1 MARQALKLRYLD
13 PEVLQKIGSLDL
25 AVREVVEGLRAGMH
39 KSPLRGFSTEFV
51 HHRPYVPGDEVRHVD
66 WRVYGRT
73 ERYYVK
79 LYEAETNF
87 DAHLLLDGSASMRY
101 ASGKVSKLEY
111 AKYMAASLAYLVVE
125 QRDSAGVAVF
135 DDELR
140 HFVEPSSTRGVI
152 GTIERVLEN
161 VEPRPKT
168 DVAGLL
174 HEFARRIPRRG
185 VVMLF
190 SDLFDD
196 VEGFVKGLDHLRF
209 RGHNVSVFQ
218 VLDPHELDFPFT
230 GTCRFSGLE
239 LEPDI
244 TTQPRRIREAYLREV
259 RRFVDGVRQACERS
273 HVDYTL
279 VRTDTP
285 LDVALSEYLLRHST
299 RSVGAR

>member
-1 MARQALKLRYLD
+1 
-13 PEVLQKIGSLDL
+13 VLQKIGSLDL

-51 HHRPYVPGDEVRHVD
+51 HHRPYVPGDEIRHVD

-101 ASGKVSKLEY
+101 ASGTVSKLEY

-152 GTIERVLEN
+152 GTIERVLET

-218 VLDPHELDFPFT
+218 VLDPYELDFPFS

-279 VRTDTP
+279 VRTDAP
-285 LDVALSEYLLRHST
+285 LDVTLSEYLLRHAT
-299 RSVGAR
+299 RAAGSR

>member
-13 PEVLQKIGSLDL
+13 GQVLQKVGSLDL

-51 HHRPYVPGDEVRHVD
+51 HHRPYVPGDEIRHVD

-87 DAHLLLDGSASMRY
+87 DAHLLLDVSSSMRY
-101 ASGKVSKLEY
+101 GSGTMTKLEY
-111 AKYMAASLAYLVVE
+111 AKYLSACLSYLIVE
-125 QRDSAGVAVF
+125 QRDSAGVATF
-135 DDELR
+135 DNQLR
-140 HFVEPSSTRGVI
+140 HYVEPSSTWGVI

-161 VEPRPKT
+161 IEPQPKT

-174 HEFARRIPRRG
+174 HQFAQRINRRG
-185 VVMLF
+185 VVMVF

-196 VEGFVKGLDHLRF
+196 VEGFIKGLDHLRF
-209 RGHNVSVFQ
+209 GGHNVSVFHI
-218 VLDPHELDFPFT
+218 LDPYELDFPFS
-230 GTCRFSGLE
+230 GTCRFAGLE
-239 LEPDI
+239 GEDDI
-244 TTQPRRIREAYLREV
+244 VTQPKRIREEYLREV
-259 RRFVDGVRQACERS
+259 ESFCRQVRQACERS
-273 HVDYTL
+273 QVDYKL

-285 LDVALSEYLLRHST
+285 LDVTLADYLLRHST
-299 RSVGAR
+299 RAIHPR